1 MNDQERQAILDYWQC
16 ASMEA
21 VEALRE
27 ALDALKAELL
37 GEEGL
42 NDPL

>member
-1 MNDQERQAILDYWQC
+1 MNADERQAIVDYWQC

-21 VEALRE
+21 VEKLQA

-37 GEEGL
+37 EEPDG
-42 NDPL
+42 